1 MINRPSHTS
10 VWGSTKMV
18 DYLLTGQEA
27 RRRSRTRRSDLRLI
41 RPVAGEVLDFSP
53 LGLGIESADALRVG
67 ESYSL
72 LLRRGMRRKR
82 VTGRVAWCKLTK
94 TELVGARTAQ
104 PFYRSGIEIDHLEP
118 SAWRFLS
125 SAVSDS
131 PLSLPWP

>member
-1 MINRPSHTS
+1 MINRPRHTS

-27 RRRSRTRRSDLRLI
+27 RRRLRARRSDLRLI
-41 RPVAGEVLDFSP
+41 RPVAGEVVDVSP
-53 LGLGIESADALRVG
+53 LGLGIKSADALRVG

-72 LLRRGMRRKR
+72 LLRRGMKRKR
-82 VTGRVAWCKLTK
+82 VTGRVAWCRLTK
-94 TELVGARTAQ
+94 TELIGARTAQ
-104 PFYRSGIEIDHLEP
+104 PVYRSGIEIDHLEP